1 MMYIFLYD
9 DNLLVIIINGY
20 LFLIKMLNVIN
31 LLICKIVSW
40 IIYEFKG
47 SFIG

>member
-1 MMYIFLYD
+1 MIYDFLYD
-9 DNLLVIIINGY
+9 NNLLVFIINGV
-20 LFLIKMLNVIN
+20 LFVIKMLNVIK

-40 IIYEFKG
+40 IIYEFNR

>member
-20 LFLIKMLNVIN
+20 LFVIKMLNVIN

-40 IIYEFKG
+40 IIYEFNR